1 MGTFKYLGYFK
12 ETNYEVYLASK
23 LGDSIENIIS
33 TEGKKKTSIL
43 FLQIFL
49 GKPNTNLEIC

>member
-33 TEGKKKTSIL
+33 TEGKKKKQA
-43 FLQIFL
+43 FCFC
-49 GKPNTNLEIC
+49 KFF